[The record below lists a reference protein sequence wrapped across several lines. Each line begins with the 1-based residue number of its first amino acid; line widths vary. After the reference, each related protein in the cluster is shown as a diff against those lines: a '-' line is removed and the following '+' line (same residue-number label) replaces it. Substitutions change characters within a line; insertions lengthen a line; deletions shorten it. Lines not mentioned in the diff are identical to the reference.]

1 MMPRQKGPARLL
13 WALPALLALGC
24 SGGASTSGAPTRP
37 PEAEAGE
44 KASREFMKKNMMKN
58 GLTRPPR

>member
-1 MMPRQKGPARLL
+1 MISRQKGLLRLL
-13 WALPALLALGC
+13 WPLAAVLATGC
-24 SGGASTSGAPTRP
+24 SGAATTGAPSRP
-37 PEAEAGE
+37 PEADAGE